1 MQQHIVKIIYNDI
14 LCVTLTKRNIKRIC
28 AELSFVNVWSIY
40 QIQKSNTPLT
50 RVIMNL
56 NAIWAMFH
64 GEMQIQRVDIEV
76 TKRKSSFHV
85 T

>member
-1 MQQHIVKIIYNDI
+1 M
-14 LCVTLTKRNIKRIC
+14 CCCIC
-28 AELSFVNVWSIY
+28 AYFFSFKINLCFFFY

-64 GEMQIQRVDIEV
+64 DEMHIQRVDIEV
-76 TKRKSSFHV
+76 AKRKSSFHV